1 MVINSIASHQLKYRR
16 GISNTIIPNVFNFA
30 RKPEEQGDFR
40 DELKRKLGFQN
51 NEVFILQPTR
61 IVPRKWIE
69 RSLEI
74 VKYLTRPNPKLVI
87 SHASG
92 DEGDDYYQKILE
104 YATQLGVE
112 IIHINHL
119 IRNNIFN
126 EVGMYSIA
134 EIYSC
139 ADLVTYPSRY
149 EGFGNAFL
157 EAVYYKKPIVLNRY
171 PVYVA
176 DIEPKS
182 FQIITFD
189 EEVDPGII
197 NKINRVLSN
206 KTYRTKMVEAN
217 FNIAKQYFSF
227 ELLEKKL
234 LTLVKSFNS

>member
-1 MVINSIASHQLKYRR
+1 
-16 GISNTIIPNVFNFA
+16 VFNFV
-30 RKPEEQGDFR
+30 RKPEEQSDSR
-40 DELKRKLGFQN
+40 EKLKRKIGFRDD
-51 NEVFILQPTR
+51 EIFILQPTR

-74 VKYLTRPNPKLVI
+74 VKYLNLPNPKLVI

-104 YATQLGVE
+104 YSTQLGVK
-112 IIHINHL
+112 IIQINHL
-119 IRNNIFN
+119 IRNNLSN
-126 EVGMYSIA
+126 EVGKYSIA

-157 EAVYYKKPIVLNRY
+157 EAVYHKKPIVLNRY

-217 FNIAKQYFSF
+217 FNIARQYFSF